1 MPTTNCM
8 VISTTCITYITDRT
22 WHIKLLGKTVTLSH
36 KVSEWMRHLTS
47 SEYQWFLTA
56 ASTEFYE
63 LPFYTASA
71 DTFLNKFISLQ
82 LGYTNAFVDVF
93 FFLILHPELPY
104 LILKGQNYQNSVTQ
118 IRTQMHL
125 LWKNTY
131 IIIQYT
137 VTIGNVLVYFPS
149 SQSNFQSKFKDI
161 QINTM

>member
-1 MPTTNCM
+1 MPTTNCI

-93 FFLILHPELPY
+93 FFFNFAPRTIISYFKRPKSPKFSNTNTHTNALALKEHIYNHTVYSNYWKCPSLLSIITEQLPVQVQRY
-104 LILKGQNYQNSVTQ
+104 PN
-118 IRTQMHL
+118 
-125 LWKNTY
+125 
-131 IIIQYT
+131 
-137 VTIGNVLVYFPS
+137 
-149 SQSNFQSKFKDI
+149 
-161 QINTM
+161 